1 MGQTLTRAAQW
12 TTTSSGSGRLESTSV
27 NESVLKEILDFV
39 ENFSSKHPDEAELEF
54 EEPLQWSTTLERS
67 DFEARYEIRLV
78 RATQAVRWC
87 PQVGGFSQTT
97 PIVLFHQNFGST

>member
-12 TTTSSGSGRLESTSV
+12 TTTTSGSGRLESTSV

-39 ENFSSKHPDEAELEF
+39 EHFSAKHPDEAELGF

-67 DFEARYEIRLV
+67 DFNSGYDIRLV
-78 RATQAVRWC
+78 
-87 PQVGGFSQTT
+87 
-97 PIVLFHQNFGST
+97 